1 MMSRGRTL
9 LEWESV
15 QRRFP
20 WGIILLMGGGF
31 ALAQGAHTSCLSH
44 LLGNLHC
51 TALYCAVLYC
61 TVLYFTHSHGDVTG
75 RQLELLSALPAPA
88 ILVLVCLVT
97 SATSQIA
104 SNSTTTSMMVNI

>member
-44 LLGNLHC
+44 ILGNLHC
-51 TALYCAVLYC
+51 TVLYC
-61 TVLYFTHSHGDVTG
+61 SVLYTHSHDGVAG
-75 RQLELLSALPAPA
+75 SQLELLSALPAPA

-104 SNSTTTSMMVNI
+104 SNSTTTSMMVDI